1 MNIELDEGLIKLIKQ
16 YDAAMYSPQRHEI
29 ISDLCSLIAMR
40 VASKYTIKAIFQE
53 AAKGSEH
60 EDLECL
66 K

>member
-1 MNIELDEGLIKLIKQ
+1 MNIELDDGLIELLKK
-16 YDAAMYSPQRHEI
+16 YDVAMYSPQRHEV
-29 ISDLCSLIAMR
+29 ISDLSALIAMR
-40 VASKYTIKAIFQE
+40 VASKYKIKSIFQE